1 MTPSDIAFPPR
12 LSTPTSHPVANVREL
27 CVRIAFSGRRLCSP
41 HPPAAFPVVVSESP
55 PGRVDHLLVPCISD
69 IPRAARDRRWRA
81 GVHAAGFACAASL
94 LGLSLAGCG
103 DLFGPSKLTI
113 AVANKTYNTF
123 QNSHVYFKESSF
135 RSGMI
140 LPGDRRDFTEYLGV
154 ASGEAT
160 VEWELATG
168 TRRTMK
174 VMLDR
179 TYDRKTR
186 GTLLFE
192 VYPDSVAMSFAAG
205 ER

>member
-1 MTPSDIAFPPR
+1 MFSAVARLRTTPGSVRAAAAIA
-12 LSTPTSHPVANVREL
+12 TCATL
-27 CVRIAFSGRRLCSP
+27 CV
-41 HPPAAFPVVVSESP
+41 
-55 PGRVDHLLVPCISD
+55 
-69 IPRAARDRRWRA
+69 
-81 GVHAAGFACAASL
+81 
-94 LGLSLAGCG
+94 AGCG
-103 DLFGPSKLTI
+103 WFGPSKLTV
-113 AVANKTYNTF
+113 AVANRTHNTF

-168 TRRTMK
+168 TKRTLK

-179 TYDRKTR
+179 RYDKATK

-192 VYPDSVAMSFAAG
+192 VYPDSVAMSFTPE

>member
-1 MTPSDIAFPPR
+1 MAIV
-12 LSTPTSHPVANVREL
+12 VA
-27 CVRIAFSGRRLCSP
+27 
-41 HPPAAFPVVVSESP
+41 
-55 PGRVDHLLVPCISD
+55 
-69 IPRAARDRRWRA
+69 
-81 GVHAAGFACAASL
+81 AAGFSV
-94 LGLSLAGCG
+94 SGCG
-103 DLFGPSKLTI
+103 WFGPSTLTV
-113 AVANKTYNTF
+113 AVANRTYNTF

-168 TRRTMK
+168 TKRSLK

-179 TYDRKTR
+179 IYDRKAN

-192 VYPDSVAMSFAAG
+192 VYPDTVHVSFAPAG
-205 ER
+205 R

>member
-1 MTPSDIAFPPR
+1 MPS
-12 LSTPTSHPVANVREL
+12 N
-27 CVRIAFSGRRLCSP
+27 C
-41 HPPAAFPVVVSESP
+41 
-55 PGRVDHLLVPCISD
+55 D
-69 IPRAARDRRWRA
+69 IPRAEGTQSRRA
-81 GVHAAGFACAASL
+81 CLHAAGLVFAAAL
-94 LGLSLAGCG
+94 AGLALGGCG

-154 ASGEAT
+154 AGGEAT

-168 TRRTMK
+168 TRRTLK

-192 VYPDSVAMSFAAG
+192 VYPDSVAMSFTPG

>member
-1 MTPSDIAFPPR
+1 M
-12 LSTPTSHPVANVREL
+12 
-27 CVRIAFSGRRLCSP
+27 
-41 HPPAAFPVVVSESP
+41 
-55 PGRVDHLLVPCISD
+55 
-69 IPRAARDRRWRA
+69 
-81 GVHAAGFACAASL
+81 
-94 LGLSLAGCG
+94 SLAVSLAPVGCG

-113 AVANKTYNTF
+113 AVANRTYNTF

-160 VEWELATG
+160 VEWVLATG
-168 TRRTMK
+168 TKRSLK

-192 VYPDSVAMSFAAG
+192 VYPDSVAMSFTPG